1 MKRVTEL
8 SREQL
13 TELKA
18 NYLVQLADCGEFA
31 EIVGRDYDAPTYE
44 DMLNADDI
52 ISDTDIMEH
61 WEGTMFSDDDFF
73 CTASK

>member
-13 TELKA
+13 AELKA

-44 DMLNADDI
+44 DMLNADEI
-52 ISDTDIMEH
+52 ISDTDIMNH

>member
-13 TELKA
+13 VELKQA
-18 NYLVQLADCGEFA
+18 YLTQLSDCGEFA

-44 DMLNADDI
+44 DMANADEL
-52 ISDTDIMEH
+52 ISDTDIMNH
-61 WEGTMFSDDDFF
+61 WEGTTFSDDDFF

>member
-13 TELKA
+13 VELKQA
-18 NYLVQLADCGEFA
+18 YLIQLADCGEFA
-31 EIVGRDYDAPTYE
+31 EIVGREYDAPSYE
-44 DMLNADDI
+44 DMANADEL
-52 ISDTDIMEH
+52 ISDTDIMNH

>member
-13 TELKA
+13 VELKQA
-18 NYLVQLADCGEFA
+18 YLTQLADCGEFA

-44 DMLNADDI
+44 DMLDADDI
-52 ISDTDIMEH
+52 ISDTDIMNH

>member
-13 TELKA
+13 VELKQS
-18 NYLVQLADCGEFA
+18 YLTQLADCGEFA

-44 DMLNADDI
+44 DMANADEL
-52 ISDTDIMEH
+52 ISDTDIMNH